1 MVSSRLNQNRSRN
14 WAAWSPCPPRP
25 PPWAPCPSWPPASP
39 PWVSRSACWRCSFG
53 DSWPVPGRWSLP
65 WAPWP
70 AWSSWSISPLL
81 MAGRIPRRSG
91 AHQQGDGHA
100 LERLVHGADLGQYI
114 DAVGVLVDQPLQAPY
129 LALDPA
135 QSGQDLVLIVGV
147 PGHLAPL
154 PARSSPIYTPL
165 GYDQHSRGRPGQ
177 GRPDRPEKRGLLA
190 PATYPCGASTVG
202 CRRRPGPI
210 EQEVVPMMNGY
221 AMSSW
226 GWLLM
231 TLGLLGSWALVAV
244 LTLA

>member
-91 AHQQGDGHA
+91 AHQPGDGVGGLGHERRGVAVAGRYAVPDTVAQVPIQQGDGHA

-135 QSGQDLVLIVGV
+135 QSGQDLVLVVGV

-177 GRPDRPEKRGLLA
+177 GRPDRPENRGLLA

-202 CRRRPGPI
+202 VSP
-210 EQEVVPMMNGY
+210 E
-221 AMSSW
+221 
-226 GWLLM
+226 
-231 TLGLLGSWALVAV
+231 
-244 LTLA
+244 